1 MVILILILI
10 KKMFFFSDQ
19 FNKETNLIFLHM
31 LSTVGF
37 TNNMLIPILKKRE
50 TWLLRIMYI
59 NVHNT
64 ILGIKKVIQHLKQ
77 NSTKDFNIPEI
88 DD

>member
-1 MVILILILI
+1 NKENV
-10 KKMFFFSDQ
+10 FFSDQ

-64 ILGIKKVIQHLKQ
+64 ILGIKKSDTTFK
-77 NSTKDFNIPEI
+77 TK
-88 DD
+88 

>member
-1 MVILILILI
+1 
-10 KKMFFFSDQ
+10 
-19 FNKETNLIFLHM
+19 M

-64 ILGIKKVIQHLKQ
+64 ILGIKKSDTTFK
-77 NSTKDFNIPEI
+77 TK
-88 DD
+88 